1 MPVGSV
7 LAKESINLSGKK
19 KMARPGQL
27 LIVTKLEA
35 GSIPETNDWLFA
47 GLQPNGK
54 VMKIKRSFCHDCRET
69 YEDSDYLVYPVEEA
83 CLIQDQ

>member
-54 VMKIKRSFCHDCRET
+54 VMKIKRSFCDYCRET
-69 YEDSDYLVYPVEEA
+69 YEDPDYLVYPVEEA

>member
-19 KMARPGQL
+19 KMARPGPP
-27 LIVTKLEA
+27 LIVTKMEA
-35 GSIPETNDWLFA
+35 GSIPETKDWLFA

-54 VMKIKRSFCHDCRET
+54 VMKIKRSFCHDYRET
-69 YEDSDYLVYPVEEA
+69 YEESDYLVYPVEED
-83 CLIQDQ
+83 CLIQEQ

>member
-27 LIVTKLEA
+27 LIMTKMEA
-35 GSIPETNDWLFA
+35 GSILETNDWLYA
-47 GLQPNGK
+47 GLQPNGE
-54 VMKIKRSFCHDCRET
+54 VMKIK
-69 YEDSDYLVYPVEEA
+69 
-83 CLIQDQ
+83 